1 MGEWDDF
8 DWDFDFEEGDWDDI
22 DFDFDY
28 DYDYED
34 EFFME
39 FYPMAEGDNIADY
52 YSTYP

>member
-1 MGEWDDF
+1 ME
-8 DWDFDFEEGDWDDI
+8 DFDF
-22 DFDFDY
+22 
-28 DYDYED
+28 ED